1 MDWLKLKTWQCGRQR
16 MLRGASMTWQ
26 GARSG
31 VVPLKTQWG
40 KEANPS
46 IVTGH
51 SKNMCSPMR
60 CPSCWIDSETKWCPH
75 RTSMLF
81 SVPASRFCVLYR
93 CLLSCS
99 LWDQIGVS
107 SLLINVHGGKENLR
121 SLSLAWGPKVRTWV
135 LPWPGATFL
144 SLQQLCHLPHLCAH
158 GFHPWISPHVTCSI
172 RPCLQRKPEGLWCL
186 GLGFKL
192 LSFAS
197 IPGLGPKYLWTPSP
211 NHPRGSSNSVCAKP
225 SRKPK

>member
-46 IVTGH
+46 TVTGH

-60 CPSCWIDSETKWCPH
+60 CPSCWIDSETKWCPC
-75 RTSMLF
+75 RTPLLF
-81 SVPASRFCVLYR
+81 SVPASRFCILYR

-107 SLLINVHGGKENLR
+107 SLLINVHGGKENSR
-121 SLSLAWGPKVRTWV
+121 SLSLAWGPN
-135 LPWPGATFL
+135 LEPEWPGAMFL
-144 SLQQLCHLPHLCAH
+144 SLQQLCHLPHSMCPWVPSLTVPSCYM
-158 GFHPWISPHVTCSI
+158 FHSTLSSKKAW
-172 RPCLQRKPEGLWCL
+172 RPVMLRSRFQTPVFCL
-186 GLGFKL
+186 
-192 LSFAS
+192 
-197 IPGLGPKYLWTPSP
+197 
-211 NHPRGSSNSVCAKP
+211 H
-225 SRKPK
+225 SRTWSQVPMDTFT

>member
-1 MDWLKLKTWQCGRQR
+1 
-16 MLRGASMTWQ
+16 
-26 GARSG
+26 
-31 VVPLKTQWG
+31 
-40 KEANPS
+40 
-46 IVTGH
+46 
-51 SKNMCSPMR
+51 MR

-75 RTSMLF
+75 RTPTLF
-81 SVPASRFCVLYR
+81 SVPASRLCVLYR

-158 GFHPWISPHVTCSI
+158 GFHPWLSPHVTCSI

-197 IPGLGPKYLWTPSP
+197 IPGLGLKYLWTPSP

-225 SRKPK
+225 SWKPK